1 MSIPIS
7 QSIPTPTLP
16 TLVSMFVFYVWVSF
30 SALQVSSSI
39 PFFYIPHVC
48 VNIYLFFSEHVIL
61 QPEVGVGGIWQCL
74 ESFWNVVTC
83 EGVLLVSS
91 WQRSDAVN
99 TLRWTGQLLPSPTKN
114 YPIQN
119 VSRATVEESFAS
131 AMDVKLWIRRL
142 CSFLTLPRIHL
153 HLTSVTML
161 CLSKEFLFEKT
172 CCDRELPVSKGSSLM
187 EICRQAGEN
196 LGCREFSWWLQE
208 APAGRPPLCSVTLTK
223 TSQSHGLSPVLRIF
237 MPLQGPAAPLCGPT
251 SPSVPKPP
259 ACSPHPMKSPPLGL
273 PALGHPSPAP
283 LKISSFS
290 SLEAAHRVRL
300 WSPIITLFCQCPS
313 ATKPLFMPI

>member
-16 TLVSMFVFYVWVSF
+16 TLVSMFFFYVWVSF

-48 VNIYLFFSEHVIL
+48 VNIYLFFSEYVIL

-74 ESFWNVVTC
+74 ESFWIVRTC

-114 YPIQN
+114 YPVQN
-119 VSRATVEESFAS
+119 VNRATVEESFAS

-172 CCDRELPVSKGSSLM
+172 CCDGELLVSKGSSLM
-187 EICRQAGEN
+187 EICRQMGEN
-196 LGCREFSWWLQE
+196 LGCREFSGWLQE
-208 APAGRPPLCSVTLTK
+208 VPAGRPPLSAVRPWPRHLNLMDCPPFWESLCPSKVLQPLSV
-223 TSQSHGLSPVLRIF
+223 
-237 MPLQGPAAPLCGPT
+237 APLPHQFRSLLLAHLT
-251 SPSVPKPP
+251 PWSP
-259 ACSPHPMKSPPLGL
+259 L
-273 PALGHPSPAP
+273 PWDCLHLAIL
-283 LKISSFS
+283 LQ
-290 SLEAAHRVRL
+290 RL
-300 WSPIITLFCQCPS
+300 WRFPAFLVR
-313 ATKPLFMPI
+313 KPHTGSGFGAR